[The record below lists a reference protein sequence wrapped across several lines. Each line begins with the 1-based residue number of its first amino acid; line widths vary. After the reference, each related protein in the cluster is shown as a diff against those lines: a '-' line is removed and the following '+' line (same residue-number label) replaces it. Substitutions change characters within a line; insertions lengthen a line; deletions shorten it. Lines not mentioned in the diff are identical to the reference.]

1 MIDYYEKLVVQYFNK
16 SNSIDFLKI
25 EIFYFIYLDLYRIYQ

>member
-25 EIFYFIYLDLYRIYQ
+25 EIFYIFGFI